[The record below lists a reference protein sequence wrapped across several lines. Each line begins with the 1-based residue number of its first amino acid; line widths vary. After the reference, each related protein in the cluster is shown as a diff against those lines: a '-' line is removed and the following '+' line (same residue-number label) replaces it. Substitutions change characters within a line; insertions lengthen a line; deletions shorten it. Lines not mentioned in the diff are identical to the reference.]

1 MSWIPPPLTTARLSL
16 VVPAGAGSVVFA
28 DDGRDAV
35 SQSLPGLPANWCIWR
50 DGVPIGMVGF
60 IRWETARRL
69 GEIGF
74 FIAPAYRGA
83 GYMEEAGMAVIAFGF
98 SGMGLSVIE
107 AKTLP
112 ENTASVRV
120 LEKIGMK
127 KVARVQERL
136 SSKRVPVDLD
146 LYAIQRATAES

>member
-16 VVPAGAGSVVFA
+16 VAPADSGSVAFA

-35 SQSLPGLPANWCIWR
+35 AQSLPGLPANWHIWR
-50 DGVPIGMVGF
+50 DGQKIGMVGF
-60 IRWETARRL
+60 IRWEMARRC

-74 FIAPAYRGA
+74 FIAPAYRGS

-127 KVARVQERL
+127 KVARVQGRL
-136 SSKRVPVDLD
+136 SSKGAQVDLD
-146 LYAIQRATAES
+146 LYAIQQTAVE